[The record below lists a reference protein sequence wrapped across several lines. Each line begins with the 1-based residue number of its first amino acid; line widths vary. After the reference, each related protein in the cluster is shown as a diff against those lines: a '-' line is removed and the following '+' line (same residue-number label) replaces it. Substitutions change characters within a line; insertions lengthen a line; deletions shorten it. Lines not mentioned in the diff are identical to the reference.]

1 VVHLQV
7 QFLGKM
13 SEKPNANASTADFEF
28 AALSEARNYR
38 AKLVA
43 EFQPHLRGSVL
54 EVGAGIGQITE
65 ELAGLS
71 SVRRLL
77 SVEPDE
83 SFCAAFRAR
92 LPHGELLQGTVQDLP
107 GDSSWDAIVSINVL
121 EHIEKD
127 AKELAAYHRLLK
139 KSAGTLCLFVPAR
152 PELYAPIDSDFGHF
166 RRYRKRELERKLAEC
181 GFKCQQIRYYNLLG
195 YFAWWASFCLLK
207 RRSFDVASVRLFDR
221 VLFPVVYF
229 LETNVC
235 PPPIGQS
242 LLVIAK
248 AG

>member
-1 VVHLQV
+1 
-7 QFLGKM
+7 M
-13 SEKPNANASTADFEF
+13 SDKPNANANTADFEF

-38 AKLVA
+38 AMLVA
-43 EFQPHLRGSVL
+43 ELQTHLRGSVL
-54 EVGAGIGQITE
+54 EVGAGIGQITQ
-65 ELAGLS
+65 ELANIS
-71 SVRRLL
+71 TVRRLL

-83 SFCAAFRAR
+83 SFCSAFRAN
-92 LPHGELLQGTVQDLP
+92 LPDGELLHGTVEDLQ

-127 AKELAAYHRLLK
+127 TQELAAYHRLLQK
-139 KSAGTLCLFVPAR
+139 NAGTLCLFVPAR
-152 PELYAPIDSDFGHF
+152 PELYAPIDRDFGHF
-166 RRYRKRELERKLAEC
+166 RRYRKRELELKLAEC

-221 VLFPVVYF
+221 ALFPVVHF
-229 LETNVC
+229 LETHVC